1 MHKLNALTLIFILS
15 GVLSA
20 QEWSRFHGPNGS
32 GLSKTKGIPV
42 QWTSSD
48 FAWELDLPGQGHSSP
63 VLWGTRLFTTCS
75 DHDKAVQKF
84 LCIDAISGKLLWQ
97 KEYQSKNYRIHKFN
111 SYSSSTPVADANHVV
126 FTWTTKDSDILLCLD
141 HNGNEKWQ
149 RDFGTFETQHGNG
162 NSPIILRDLV
172 IYPHDH
178 FGKSRV
184 YAIDLKTGKDVW
196 VRDRNSAKPS
206 HSTPCV
212 YRSANGMEQLIFTS
226 DAHGIYALDP
236 ENGADLWESGP
247 KTFDK
252 RCVLSPV
259 LVKGKI
265 LGTCGSGGG
274 GNYIVAV
281 TPPTSGKGQP
291 KLEYTIRK
299 AAPYVPTSV
308 AHQGLLYH
316 VDDKGIATCM
326 DPDDGKVIWMER
338 LDANF
343 FGSPV
348 VIDGKVYVI
357 SRTGDVVVFKASR
370 DFKLL
375 AKNPLGEKA
384 FSTPA
389 VANGNL
395 YLRTFSKLFCI
406 KGKG

>member
-1 MHKLNALTLIFILS
+1 MAT
-15 GVLSA
+15 
-20 QEWSRFHGPNGS
+20 
-32 GLSKTKGIPV
+32 GLL
-42 QWTSSD
+42 
-48 FAWELDLPGQGHSSP
+48 EL
-63 VLWGTRLFTTCS
+63 
-75 DHDKAVQKF
+75 
-84 LCIDAISGKLLWQ
+84 
-97 KEYQSKNYRIHKFN
+97 
-111 SYSSSTPVADANHVV
+111 
-126 FTWTTKDSDILLCLD
+126 
-141 HNGNEKWQ
+141 
-149 RDFGTFETQHGNG
+149 FETQHGNG
-162 NSPIILRDLV
+162 NSPIILRDFV

-212 YRSANGMEQLIFTS
+212 YRSANGEEQLIFTS
-226 DAHGIYALDP
+226 DAHGIYALNP

-348 VIDGKVYVI
+348 L
-357 SRTGDVVVFKASR
+357 SM
-370 DFKLL
+370 
-375 AKNPLGEKA
+375 AKCMSSHVQG
-384 FSTPA
+384 T
-389 VANGNL
+389 
-395 YLRTFSKLFCI
+395 
-406 KGKG
+406 